1 MPNTPLTYVSEL
13 DPRWKQQL
21 MNVLELATGRQ
32 RMAARYERL
41 QQMDLAPAQVWGKAL
56 ELLEVGYRFSG
67 LPLTEIPREGPLVII
82 ANHPFGVVDGLIM
95 GHLAAT
101 TRPAF
106 SILVN
111 AVLGG
116 QDPRIEA
123 NLLPVDFAETKE
135 AARINIATRQT
146 ALERLQRGEAIVIFP
161 SGGVAT
167 APRVFGQ
174 AEEFPWKR
182 FTAQLI
188 QKANATV
195 LPVHF
200 HGQNSFLFHLASKIG
215 TAWRLGLLLREVR
228 NKMGTTIEVTI
239 GDPIP
244 PSALASFSRDKI
256 MEQLYALT
264 MALGKASPR

>member
-13 DPRWKQQL
+13 DPRWKQHL

-32 RMAARYERL
+32 RLATRYEHLQRL
-41 QQMDLAPAQVWGKAL
+41 DLAPADVWGKAL
-56 ELLEVGYRFSG
+56 ELLEVGFRFSG
-67 LPLTEIPREGPLVII
+67 LPLADIPREGPLVII

-95 GHLAAT
+95 GHLAAS

-106 SILVN
+106 SMLVN

-167 APRVFGQ
+167 APGVLGK
-174 AEEFPWKR
+174 AEELPWKR

-188 QKANATV
+188 QKSKATV

-215 TAWRLGLLLREVR
+215 PAWRLGLLLREVR
-228 NKMGTTIEVTI
+228 NKMGTTINVTI
-239 GDPIP
+239 GAPIL
-244 PSALASFSRDKI
+244 PSQLSATTRDEI
-256 MEQLYALT
+256 LEQLYAAT
-264 MALGKASPR
+264 IALGNQQE